1 MAVGLILLCRHSVSL
16 DDLGVKNTRLRTS
29 FLSALQA
36 KAVALSAGEF
46 SKTLSRVA
54 AEEEE
59 EEEVASTVSSRVKK
73 RDVPRVC
80 SHVPANTWLPIWTM
94 GCSPSN
100 PTNLAPRSWPP
111 ALQVVGPPADLPNK
125 S

>member
-46 SKTLSRVA
+46 SKTLSRV
-54 AEEEE
+54 EEEA
-59 EEEVASTVSSRVKK
+59 VSATVSSRVKK

-111 ALQVVGPPADLPNK
+111 PALQVVGPPADLPNK